1 MKKIFPSI
9 IGLGYVGLPIFLR
22 LKKRFQTI
30 GFDINKSRIDSLSK
44 KKDLNKEFSSNE
56 LKLEK
61 NSFFTNDIIQLKE
74 SNFFI
79 VTVPTPIYPDN
90 TPDLRN
96 LIDVSHIL
104 KKVLKKGDIVFFEST
119 VYPGVTENICTPI
132 LEKGSKLQ
140 NNADFFVG
148 YSPERINPGD
158 KDHSIEKI
166 SKVVAIKKEKHFQAK
181 NIYKYLAK
189 NLILTE
195 NIQEAEASKVIEN
208 IQRDLNIGLMNEIYK
223 VCSKSNINFSKV
235 IKLASSKW
243 NFINYKP
250 GLVGGHCLPV
260 DPYYFSW
267 FAKKKGLNTKIILAG
282 RKTNNQMVQFVVN
295 EVINKIKSEKKN
307 LKKTKILILG
317 LTYKKNVAD
326 LRNSLSIKVYNL
338 LKKKI
343 KTVRCYD
350 PMINYNFRKKYS
362 LINKNDF
369 KNFDAYV
376 VLTKHD
382 AINKL
387 LKSLKNKT
395 IIDIFS

>member
-267 FAKKKGLNTKIILAG
+267 FDGFSWCQN
-282 RKTNNQMVQFVVN
+282 R
-295 EVINKIKSEKKN
+295 
-307 LKKTKILILG
+307 
-317 LTYKKNVAD
+317 
-326 LRNSLSIKVYNL
+326 
-338 LKKKI
+338 KKI
-343 KTVRCYD
+343 
-350 PMINYNFRKKYS
+350 N
-362 LINKNDF
+362 
-369 KNFDAYV
+369 
-376 VLTKHD
+376 
-382 AINKL
+382 
-387 LKSLKNKT
+387 
-395 IIDIFS
+395 